1 MTGTDNGVRAARTPD
16 PLPELTA
23 AVSKDGYLLPHHRSF
38 NAIYNMASKLYSY
51 RWDEAYR
58 QGREQAQAMR
68 RDPYF
73 RSLLQERL
81 KPLARWPIDI
91 KLVDEKQA
99 NDETEQIRNILLAIH
114 GKTKRHKQQRYY
126 LGNAIWYGR
135 YGSQH
140 TIEKRP
146 VGGFMRWCT
155 PKHSPINGDKIQLD
169 WNGTYGVMI
178 NGTFQKD
185 YPDVRIG
192 DASAP
197 VMMLSRPDVRQRF
210 IIHEYDLEDADYW
223 EADMAGRVGGIGLRD
238 YCYWGWWLRDELISW
253 IFSFMEKVGSMGI
266 LCFYYQ
272 AGNAEGK
279 ARAEKSAREVGNG
292 NALSIPVPQGDP
304 RVGSVELIPA
314 NVTGAQ
320 FLVDAIT
327 QWFERHIE
335 RLIVGQSM
343 SGGADND
350 SGLGGTGRAEFAKDT
365 KFQLLASDADDL
377 AETLTADWLM
387 PMQRLNNLGWGK
399 YEFRFDLRV
408 PDPESKD
415 KLAAVQTAVAF
426 GVSFEED
433 EVRELTSCRKPRPG
447 VKTIGGQQGGAGP
460 MGPNGQPM
468 PPQGPQGPNSPVPNN
483 ESPENQGDLDDV
495 GAGGPHPEA
504 GDQGQID
511 VPPEVLAAMATL
523 AEQGDW
529 AGVEELQQLA
539 GDPEGLQAFLEDD
552 GAQEQT
558 PMAYEAIHYAAAAP
572 AKKKYASTHVLLQ
585 GEARKRLLSLAK
597 LIPDYELGNDGRED
611 DPHVTVKYGLHTDD
625 PKKVAEVVGG
635 VGAVHGT
642 LTEVNAFYG
651 EETGKDYDVLIV
663 KVSSPELHDL
673 NSWIAERLEHTD
685 TWPDYKP
692 HATIAYLKKGLAKKY
707 VEAFG
712 SLDIPFEVNH
722 VVFSNVN
729 RVKSLC
735 DLHQPN
741 YVEYSAP
748 PITFHYQWTAGT
760 TKTGKLKAVWAGG
773 GKAPLYGKRA
783 EAALRGK
790 QEGQQQATGTKQM
803 LIDRKKAAEP
813 GRETARQ
820 QWQQALQSGVN
831 SQQLPQLVEHLHNLT
846 RNELREMVRGLEQRV
861 GGLKT
866 DLVQRLVDHASSRP
880 TKQDTDMSMEAMD
893 HTPKGPLPRQRTDR
907 PDPTVAE
914 AEARNAADMGK
925 KAKAKAKPNKKQYGY
940 TANFDISK
948 LDNAS
953 KRELGNIEGTALK
966 TNQNEPIIVTKND
979 DGSYKVLDGYGRI
992 SGLRN
997 AGKSTAHAIVISGDD
1012 LPAGMKT
1019 IADDADTIAELHY
1032 KYRPESHLAKPGGSE
1047 SSGVYYNTFDD
1058 AIDHGEYDPI
1068 YPFMVDKDAWVKMR
1082 MNEDGYSKADAEK
1095 EHRGDVEDT
1104 LKTNPKLLHRFILQK
1119 YPDLAPKATKS
1130 AVDPETDLPG
1140 FAKAVQELADTAPE
1154 EHMFGDSKVYISDLY
1169 DLSQE
1174 SGGFPK
1180 MTLDEFKKAL
1190 MKANNQLH
1198 LNLRRA
1204 DLVQEMPEDKVEKSE
1219 SNWGNNLAQFH
1230 FVTKSPKK
1238 K

>member
-38 NAIYNMASKLYSY
+38 SSIYNMASKLYSY

-99 NDETEQIRNILLAIH
+99 NDETEAIRNILLAIH

-169 WNGTYGVMI
+169 WDGTYGVMI

-377 AETLTADWLM
+377 AETLTADWLL

-415 KLAAVQTAVAF
+415 KLAAVQTATSF

-433 EVRELTSCRKPRPG
+433 EVRELTGMRKPRPG

-468 PPQGPQGPNSPVPNN
+468 PPQGPGGGGDQGPPPQGPQDPNSPVPNN
-483 ESPENQGDLDDV
+483 ESPENQGDFDDK

-504 GDQGQID
+504 GDQAEID

-552 GAQEQT
+552 GGQEQT
-558 PMAYEAIHYAAAAP
+558 PVAYEA
-572 AKKKYASTHVLLQ
+572 L
-585 GEARKRLLSLAK
+585 
-597 LIPDYELGNDGRED
+597 
-611 DPHVTVKYGLHTDD
+611 
-625 PKKVAEVVGG
+625 
-635 VGAVHGT
+635 
-642 LTEVNAFYG
+642 
-651 EETGKDYDVLIV
+651 
-663 KVSSPELHDL
+663 
-673 NSWIAERLEHTD
+673 
-685 TWPDYKP
+685 
-692 HATIAYLKKGLAKKY
+692 
-707 VEAFG
+707 
-712 SLDIPFEVNH
+712 
-722 VVFSNVN
+722 
-729 RVKSLC
+729 
-735 DLHQPN
+735 
-741 YVEYSAP
+741 
-748 PITFHYQWTAGT
+748 HYQWTAGT
-760 TKTGKLKAVWAGG
+760 TKTGKVKAVWAGG

-790 QEGQQQATGTKQM
+790 QEGQQQTSTKQM

-914 AEARNAADMGK
+914 AEARNAADLGK
-925 KAKAKAKPNKKQYGY
+925 KAKAQ
-940 TANFDISK
+940 
-948 LDNAS
+948 
-953 KRELGNIEGTALK
+953 
-966 TNQNEPIIVTKND
+966 V
-979 DGSYKVLDGYGRI
+979 
-992 SGLRN
+992 
-997 AGKSTAHAIVISGDD
+997 
-1012 LPAGMKT
+1012 
-1019 IADDADTIAELHY
+1019 
-1032 KYRPESHLAKPGGSE
+1032 
-1047 SSGVYYNTFDD
+1047 
-1058 AIDHGEYDPI
+1058 
-1068 YPFMVDKDAWVKMR
+1068 
-1082 MNEDGYSKADAEK
+1082 
-1095 EHRGDVEDT
+1095 
-1104 LKTNPKLLHRFILQK
+1104 
-1119 YPDLAPKATKS
+1119 ATKPV
-1130 AVDPETDLPG
+1130 VDPETDLPG

-1154 EHMFGDSKVYISDLY
+1154 EHKFGGSSAYISDLY
-1169 DLSQE
+1169 NRSQQ
-1174 SGGFPK
+1174 SGEFPK
-1180 MTLDEFKKAL
+1180 MTLDQFKQAL
-1190 MKANNQLH
+1190 LKANNQLH
-1198 LNLRRA
+1198 LQLRRA
-1204 DLVQEMPEDKVEKSE
+1204 DLVQEMPEDKVQKSE
-1219 SNWGNNLAQFH
+1219 VPHMAGSHFH
-1230 FVTKSPKK
+1230 FVHVSRKK
-1238 K
+1238 